1 LRIDIPKNT
10 LQGWV
15 QDIVLTPEQKKR
27 IRQKVTE
34 SAARGRIKAA
44 ERNRETKK
52 ERFRQ
57 AQEKASPIARKLVAD
72 KHVLHL
78 MAAALY
84 IGEGAKDES
93 AFTFGNSDPLVIKTW
108 MNLLRAG
115 FDIDETKF
123 TCQLAISE
131 GMDEEVLK
139 RFWSEVTGIPLTRFY
154 PSSIRKSS
162 GKVKPGYK
170 GVCIV
175 HYFSLAI
182 RRYLDALGQGVMELL
197 EA

>member
-1 LRIDIPKNT
+1 MDLPENT

-15 QDIVLTPEQKKR
+15 RDIVLTPGQEER
-27 IRQKVTE
+27 IRQKVVE

-44 ERNRETKK
+44 KKNREAKK
-52 ERFRQ
+52 ERLRE
-57 AQEKASPIARKLVAD
+57 AQEEALPVAQRLVVG
-72 KHVLHL
+72 KHALHL

-84 IGEGAKDES
+84 IGEGAKAEG

-108 MNLLRAG
+108 MSLLRTG
-115 FDIDETKF
+115 FEIDETKF
-123 TCQLAISE
+123 ACQLAISE
-131 GMDEEVLK
+131 GMDEEALK
-139 RFWSEVTGIPLTRFY
+139 RFWSEVTEVPLARFY
-154 PSSIRKSS
+154 ASSIRKPS
-162 GKVKPGYK
+162 GKVKPDYR

-197 EA
+197 EAQ